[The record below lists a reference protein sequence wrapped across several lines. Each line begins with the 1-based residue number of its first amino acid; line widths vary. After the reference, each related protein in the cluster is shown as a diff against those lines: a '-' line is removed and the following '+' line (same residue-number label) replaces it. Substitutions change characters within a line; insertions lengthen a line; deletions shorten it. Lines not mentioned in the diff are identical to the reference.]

1 MSNLNELK
9 PIINLNPFAR
19 FCCTIGN
26 LPSSYMVS
34 LTYEEQLMWF
44 CNYLQNT
51 IIPAVNNNAE
61 CVKELQELY
70 VKLKDYVDNYFKNL
84 DVQNEINNKLDEMA
98 ESGQLTEIIAQY
110 LQLAGVLAYNTLN
123 DLKQAT
129 NIVNG
134 SICKTLGNINY
145 NDGKGSFYKI
155 RQITSEDVVDEENII
170 SLNISNTL
178 IGEKIDNYYI
188 NELQNYNSKML
199 VIGDSWSDYNPQ
211 YFQNPNNL
219 WCRVVAKALK
229 LQLNLNSLGGSGY
242 TVGTKTFLQLV
253 NESINKINDPE
264 SYKYVIIYG
273 GTNDVYNNSSSSIL
287 SQINSA
293 CNDIIKVLKNKFTKG
308 TQIIIIGPNTREKIT
323 RGAYNNISELDVQS
337 YLAFSCETNGV
348 TYIDGIPFMLN
359 KNDRFKDNHP
369 NDIGQLIVA
378 SNVLSCLKGNG
389 ILNSYTNTAT
399 YNFTGSSNISSVV
412 ANSKIYKDKLIVG
425 VVFQTSTSGDLNITL
440 NLSPFTRVPSQYLSI
455 HKESDRSIVG
465 GGQVTGEAFACY
477 IPNAQPNTSYRFNFE
492 IPV

>member
-1 MSNLNELK
+1 MEKNTKFTYKNLSPFKWFVLENFPFLEADFDALTEWQLFCK
-9 PIINLNPFAR
+9 LGKEINKIINSTNTLG
-19 FCCTIGN
+19 IQ
-26 LPSSYMVS
+26 VES
-34 LTYEEQLMWF
+34 LTD
-44 CNYLQNT
+44 
-51 IIPAVNNNAE
+51 
-61 CVKELQELY
+61 Y
-70 VKLKDYVDNYFKNL
+70 VKNYFDNL
-84 DVQNEINNKLDEMA
+84 DVQDEINNKLDEMA

-155 RQITSEDVVDEENII
+155 RQITSKDVVDEENII

-178 IGEKIDNYYI
+178 IAEKINNLDIINLKNDVDN
-188 NELQNYNSKML
+188 LTNYNSKML
-199 VIGDSWSDYNPQ
+199 VIGDSWSDYNSQ

-219 WCRVVAKALK
+219 WCRVVAKELK
-229 LQLNLNSLGGSGY
+229 LQLNLNSLGGSGF

-253 NESINKINDPE
+253 NESINEINDPE

-273 GTNDVYNNSSSSIL
+273 GTNDVYNNSSSSVL

-293 CNDIIKVLKNKFTKG
+293 CNDIIRALKNKFTNG

-323 RGAYNNISELDVQS
+323 RGAYNNISEIDVQS

-359 KNDRFKDNHP
+359 KNDRFTDNHP

-399 YNFTGSSNISSVV
+399 YNLTGSSNISSAV

-425 VVFQTSTSGDLNITL
+425 VVFQTNTSGDLNISL

-465 GGQVTGEAFACY
+465 GGQVTGDAFACY
-477 IPNAQPNTSYRFNFE
+477 IPNAQANTSYRFNFE